1 MRTINRRSVK
11 YSPNHPT
18 MRGREIPATLAER
31 RAAVRE
37 RMGIPER
44 RDHYKVKAWLGFV
57 TLVLSAGLVEEKP
70 VWALALMPVIA
81 WLWIS
86 GINDQNRGE

>member
-1 MRTINRRSVK
+1 MR

-31 RAAVRE
+31 RAAVKDRL
-37 RMGIPER
+37 GVPKR
-44 RDHYKVKAWLGFV
+44 RDHYKVKASLGFV
-57 TLVLSAGLVEEKP
+57 TLLLSAGLVEERP
-70 VWALALMPVIA
+70 VWALTLMPLIA

-86 GINDQNRGE
+86 GLNDQNRGE